1 MSAVSA
7 MAQFCEQVTLY
18 WLARTEQERKYL
30 TIGGATIVG
39 ALVYM
44 LFIAPPVEGRARLNA
59 QLPAMRV
66 EASKMQ
72 ALALEAG
79 ELARQP
85 VLQVTPMTRETL
97 TASLTARS
105 LAPTSLVMS
114 GEFAKIQFNGVAFA
128 GLYSWI
134 DAQRRENRID
144 VQEIA
149 VTAGA
154 GAGATAGQ
162 VDAAVTLHQIT
173 GEASR

>member
-1 MSAVSA
+1 MSVVTAI
-7 MAQFCEQVTLY
+7 AQLRERATLY

-30 TIGGATIVG
+30 TVGAATVVG

-44 LFIAPPVEGRARLNA
+44 LLIGPPLEGRAKLNA
-59 QLPAMRV
+59 QLPQLRV

-85 VLQVTPMTRETL
+85 QLQVTPMTRETL
-97 TASLTARS
+97 NASLTARS

-114 GEFAKIQFNGVAFA
+114 GEFAKLQFNGVAFA
-128 GLYSWI
+128 GLYSWL
-134 DAQRRENRID
+134 DAQRRESRID
-144 VQEIA
+144 VEEIG
-149 VTAGA
+149 VTAG
-154 GAGATAGQ
+154 TPAGQ
-162 VDAAVTLHQIT
+162 VDAVITLHQNT